1 MSHTYLISD
10 NILNIFSIFYDVTL
24 KFPNLVFIFRSKGK
38 KIPVVQCGDL
48 CSSLILYTAFPWAN
62 WTLYLC
68 VSVVAFYDLKAPYY
82 VIIQINGDAYHQD
95 VTARGYYING
105 NQARILNIEYWI
117 GHDITQ

>member
-1 MSHTYLISD
+1 M
-10 NILNIFSIFYDVTL
+10 
-24 KFPNLVFIFRSKGK
+24 FIFRSKGENSQSFS
-38 KIPVVQCGDL
+38 VVTCVVH
-48 CSSLILYTAFPWAN
+48 CFYKAFPWAN
-62 WTLYLC
+62 GALYLC

-95 VTARGYYING
+95 VAAREYYING